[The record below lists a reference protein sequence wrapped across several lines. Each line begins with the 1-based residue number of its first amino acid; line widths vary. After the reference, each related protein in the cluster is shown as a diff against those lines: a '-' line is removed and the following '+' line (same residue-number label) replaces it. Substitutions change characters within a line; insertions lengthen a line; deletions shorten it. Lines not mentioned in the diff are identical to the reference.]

1 MPIGL
6 ITYDDASRR
15 ESLLSILKDVS
26 PLGGNYLVENLGTSV
41 ARNTLHEWPVFN
53 QTRPT
58 SVTATQEGADATVA
72 DLTAPTRSNNI
83 TAIISDVVRVS
94 GTERAVSVATNQ
106 DPFAFQKEK
115 SLMRMNAKM
124 EFALVNGTS
133 VGKASGASGV
143 ARGMAGLDGVIST
156 NATALSSGTSLSVD
170 RFEDILQLSWNQVG
184 NEYVADT
191 VLCPMGLK
199 RKIST
204 FTTNV
209 TNYVNET
216 DRLYRNISVF
226 EASTG
231 VVRIVP
237 HKDVRNNAGST
248 TLYAVK
254 LDTFKMAFLEGRE
267 PQFQELAKS
276 GDYDFGQ
283 YITEMTLESYA
294 ERASV
299 KVTGFAQLG

>member
-6 ITYDDASRR
+6 ITYQDASRR

-26 PLGGNYLVENLGTSV
+26 PLGGNYLVENLGTSI
-41 ARNTLHEWPVFN
+41 ARNTLHEWPTFY
-53 QTRPT
+53 QSRPT
-58 SVTATQEGADATVA
+58 TVAATIEGADATVV
-72 DLTAPTRSNNI
+72 DLTAPVRSNNI
-83 TAIISDVVRVS
+83 TAIISDVVKVS
-94 GTERAVSVATNQ
+94 GTERAVAVATNQ
-106 DPFAFQKEK
+106 DPYAFQKEK

-133 VGKASGASGV
+133 LAKASGASGV

-156 NATALSSGTSLSVD
+156 NVSALASGTSLSVD
-170 RFEDILQLSWNQVG
+170 TLENILQMSWDKVG

-191 VLCPMGLK
+191 IICPMGLK

-237 HKDVRNNAGST
+237 HKDVRNVAGST
-248 TLYAVK
+248 TLYAVR

-267 PQFQELAKS
+267 PQFQELAKV

-294 ERASV
+294 EPASV
-299 KVTGFAQLG
+299 KVTGFSLLG